1 MKENQAANNPISIYG
16 QEGLDDFPVLK
27 AFQQYIDA
35 EQSKARKRMI
45 MLCLFFGFL
54 MTIVIVVF
62 MIMLRE
68 ADERNQLLL
77 RDATA
82 QNQALNDKLVE
93 FAMKERERQ
102 PVVVQPQAPAHNPA
116 NDAAIKAMTDTL
128 AALQKQ
134 MADQQVKMIEQQAKI
149 DENRAK
155 MAEEQLKAV
164 AAAAA
169 KAQEAATAQKATG
182 PSKEQLT
189 LQKQIDE
196 DTAKLVKARALLKAE
211 KEKIAAEKER
221 LRREEVERQRRRLYP
236 EYYEKKDAEEKAAA
250 EKKQQAPAA
259 KMDRP
264 VSYFDAYEDDVD
276 LDDDGL
282 SADELDDLV
291 PSAKPKPKAKPA
303 AAAPAKK
310 PSAGAKKPMAPSA
323 AARPQAKQIKSVS
336 APVEAKSASGDRYV
350 VPVEI
355 NGANSDW
362 LIPTT

>member
-1 MKENQAANNPISIYG
+1 MNDNPTANNAVSIYG

-54 MTIVIVVF
+54 MTIVVVVF

-68 ADERNQLLL
+68 ADARNQLLL

-128 AALQKQ
+128 TALQKQ
-134 MADQQVKMIEQQAKI
+134 MADQQARMAEQQTKL
-149 DENRAK
+149 EESRARI
-155 MAEEQLKAV
+155 AEEQIKAV
-164 AAAAA
+164 AA
-169 KAQEAATAQKATG
+169 QKAAEPT
-182 PSKEQLT
+182 KEQLA
-189 LQKQIDE
+189 LQRQIDE

-211 KEKIAAEKER
+211 KEKLEAEKEKI
-221 LRREEVERQRRRLYP
+221 RRAEVERQRRRLYP
-236 EYYEKKDAEEKAAA
+236 EYYDKKAAEEKAAT
-250 EKKQQAPAA
+250 EKKQRE
-259 KMDRP
+259 MDEP
-264 VSYFDAYEDDVD
+264 VSYFDAYDDE
-276 LDDDGL
+276 LDD
-282 SADELDDLV
+282 DELDDLV
-291 PSAKPKPKAKPA
+291 APVGKPKVAPRPTPA
-303 AAAPAKK
+303 AQKK
-310 PSAGAKKPMAPSA
+310 PVA
-323 AARPQAKQIKSVS
+323 S
-336 APVEAKSASGDRYV
+336 APRKDDRYI

-355 NGANSDW
+355 NGADSDW

>member
-1 MKENQAANNPISIYG
+1 MNENQAANNPISIYG

-35 EQSKARKRMI
+35 EQSKSRKRMV
-45 MLCLFFGFL
+45 MLCVFFGFL
-54 MTIVIVVF
+54 MTIMIVVF
-62 MIMLRE
+62 LFM
-68 ADERNQLLL
+68 L

-82 QNQALNDKLVE
+82 RNQALNDKFVNLL
-93 FAMKERERQ
+93 MERDRQ
-102 PVVVQPQAPAHNPA
+102 PVVVQPPAPIQNAA
-116 NDAAIKAMTDTL
+116 NDAAIKAMTDTM

-134 MADQQVKMIEQQAKI
+134 IADQQAKMIEQQAKLE
-149 DENRAK
+149 ENRAK

-164 AAAAA
+164 TAAAA
-169 KAQEAATAQKATG
+169 KAQEAAAAQKATG
-182 PSKEQLT
+182 PSKEQLA

-259 KMDRP
+259 EMDGP

-303 AAAPAKK
+303 AAPAKRPAASPAKK
-310 PSAGAKKPMAPSA
+310 PSTPSTA
-323 AARPQAKQIKSVS
+323 AAKTKPVQKTAPAK
-336 APVEAKSASGDRYV
+336 AKAATSDRYV

-355 NGANSDW
+355 NGADSDW

>member
-1 MKENQAANNPISIYG
+1 MNDNPTANNAVSIYG

-68 ADERNQLLL
+68 AEARNQLLL

-134 MADQQVKMIEQQAKI
+134 MADQQAKMIEQQAKLE
-149 DENRAK
+149 ENRAK

-169 KAQEAATAQKATG
+169 KAQNTTG
-182 PSKEQLT
+182 PSKEQLA
-189 LQKQIDE
+189 LQKKIDE

-211 KEKIAAEKER
+211 KDKIDAEKEK

-250 EKKQQAPAA
+250 EKKQSPL
-259 KMDRP
+259 DELDEP
-264 VSYFDAYEDDVD
+264 VSYFNAYDNE
-276 LDDDGL
+276 LDD
-282 SADELDDLV
+282 DELDDLV
-291 PSAKPKPKAKPA
+291 PSKPKSKPT

-310 PSAGAKKPMAPSA
+310 PAAPAKKPTPPSA
-323 AARPQAKQIKSVS
+323 AKPQPKQAKPVS
-336 APVEAKSASGDRYV
+336 APVESKKAADAKSASGDRYV

-355 NGANSDW
+355 NGADSDW
-362 LIPTT
+362 LIPAT

>member
-1 MKENQAANNPISIYG
+1 MNENQTANNPISIYG

-35 EQSKARKRMI
+35 EQSKSRKRMV
-45 MLCLFFGFL
+45 MLCVFFGFL
-54 MTIVIVVF
+54 MTIMIVVF
-62 MIMLRE
+62 LFM
-68 ADERNQLLL
+68 L

-82 QNQALNDKLVE
+82 RNQALNDKFVNLLMV
-93 FAMKERERQ
+93 RDRQ
-102 PVVVQPQAPAHNPA
+102 PVVVQPPAPIQNAA
-116 NDAAIKAMTDTL
+116 NDAAIKAMTDTM

-134 MADQQVKMIEQQAKI
+134 IADQQAKMIEQQAKLE
-149 DENRAK
+149 ENRAK

-164 AAAAA
+164 TAAAA
-169 KAQEAATAQKATG
+169 KAQEAAAAQKATG
-182 PSKEQLT
+182 PSKEQLA

-259 KMDRP
+259 EMDGP

-303 AAAPAKK
+303 AAPATRPAASPAKK
-310 PSAGAKKPMAPSA
+310 PATPSPA
-323 AARPQAKQIKSVS
+323 AAKTKPVQKTAPATAKAATS
-336 APVEAKSASGDRYV
+336 DRYV

-355 NGANSDW
+355 NGADSDW

>member
-1 MKENQAANNPISIYG
+1 MNDNPTANNAVSIYG

-68 ADERNQLLL
+68 ADARNQLLL

-102 PVVVQPQAPAHNPA
+102 PVVVQPQALAHNPA

-134 MADQQVKMIEQQAKI
+134 MADQQAKMIEQQAKL
-149 DENRAK
+149 EESRAK

-169 KAQEAATAQKATG
+169 KAQDTTG
-182 PSKEQLT
+182 PSKEQLA
-189 LQKQIDE
+189 LQKKIDE

-211 KEKIAAEKER
+211 KDKIDAEKEK

-236 EYYEKKDAEEKAAA
+236 EYYELVSEL
-250 EKKQQAPAA
+250 
-259 KMDRP
+259 RP
-264 VSYFDAYEDDVD
+264 E
-276 LDDDGL
+276 
-282 SADELDDLV
+282 
-291 PSAKPKPKAKPA
+291 
-303 AAAPAKK
+303 
-310 PSAGAKKPMAPSA
+310 
-323 AARPQAKQIKSVS
+323 
-336 APVEAKSASGDRYV
+336 
-350 VPVEI
+350 
-355 NGANSDW
+355 
-362 LIPTT
+362 

>member
-1 MKENQAANNPISIYG
+1 MNDNPTANNAVSIYG

-68 ADERNQLLL
+68 ADARNQLLL

-102 PVVVQPQAPAHNPA
+102 PVVVQPQAPAHSPA

-134 MADQQVKMIEQQAKI
+134 MADQQTKMIEQQAKL
-149 DENRAK
+149 EESRAK

-169 KAQEAATAQKATG
+169 KAQDTTG
-182 PSKEQLT
+182 PSKEQLA

-211 KEKIAAEKER
+211 KDKIAAEKEK

-236 EYYEKKDAEEKAAA
+236 EYYEKKDAEGKAAA
-250 EKKQQAPAA
+250 EKPKQSPLDELDA
-259 KMDRP
+259 P
-264 VSYFDAYEDDVD
+264 VSYFDAYDNE
-276 LDDDGL
+276 LDD
-282 SADELDDLV
+282 DELDDLV
-291 PSAKPKPKAKPA
+291 PSAKPKAKAKPA
-303 AAAPAKK
+303 AAPAKRPAASPAKK
-310 PSAGAKKPMAPSA
+310 PTAPSTA
-323 AARPQAKQIKSVS
+323 AVKPQPKPAAPAAPAPQAPIDLGIDS
-336 APVEAKSASGDRYV
+336 
-350 VPVEI
+350 
-355 NGANSDW
+355 SDD
-362 LIPTT
+362 LPF

>member
-1 MKENQAANNPISIYG
+1 MNENQAANNPISIYG

-35 EQSKARKRMI
+35 EQSKSRKRMV
-45 MLCLFFGFL
+45 MLCVFFGFL
-54 MTIVIVVF
+54 MTIMIVIFLF
-62 MIMLRE
+62 M
-68 ADERNQLLL
+68 L

-82 QNQALNDKLVE
+82 RNQALNDKFVNLL
-93 FAMKERERQ
+93 MERDRQ
-102 PVVVQPQAPAHNPA
+102 PVVVQPPAPIQNAA
-116 NDAAIKAMTDTL
+116 NDAAIKAMTDTM

-134 MADQQVKMIEQQAKI
+134 IADQQAKMIEQQAKLE
-149 DENRAK
+149 ENRAK
-155 MAEEQLKAV
+155 MAEEQLRAV
-164 AAAAA
+164 TAAAA
-169 KAQEAATAQKATG
+169 KAQEAAAAQKATG
-182 PSKEQLT
+182 PSKEQLA

-259 KMDRP
+259 EMDGP

-303 AAAPAKK
+303 AAPAKRPAASPAKK
-310 PSAGAKKPMAPSA
+310 PATPSTAAVKPQPKPAAPAKPKA
-323 AARPQAKQIKSVS
+323 AAS
-336 APVEAKSASGDRYV
+336 DRYV

-355 NGANSDW
+355 NGADSDW

>member
-1 MKENQAANNPISIYG
+1 MNENPAASNAISIYG

-35 EQSKARKRMI
+35 EQSKSRKRMV
-45 MLCLFFGFL
+45 MLCVFFGFL
-54 MTIVIVVF
+54 MTIMIVVF
-62 MIMLRE
+62 LFM
-68 ADERNQLLL
+68 L
-77 RDATA
+77 RDASA
-82 QNQALNDKLVE
+82 RNQSLNDKLVE
-93 FAMKERERQ
+93 YVMKERERQ
-102 PVVVQPQAPAHNPA
+102 PVVVQPPAPVQNAA

-134 MADQQVKMIEQQAKI
+134 MADQQAKMIEQQAKL
-149 DENRAK
+149 EESRAK

-169 KAQEAATAQKATG
+169 KAQDTTG
-182 PSKEQLT
+182 PSKEQLA
-189 LQKQIDE
+189 LQKKIDE

-211 KEKIAAEKER
+211 KDKIAAEKEK

-250 EKKQQAPAA
+250 EKPKQSPLDELDA
-259 KMDRP
+259 P
-264 VSYFDAYEDDVD
+264 VSYFDAYDND
-276 LDDDGL
+276 LDDD
-282 SADELDDLV
+282 ELEDLV
-291 PSAKPKPKAKPA
+291 PSKPKSKSA

-310 PSAGAKKPMAPSA
+310 PAAPAKKPTPPSA
-323 AARPQAKQIKSVS
+323 AKPQPKQAKPVS
-336 APVEAKSASGDRYV
+336 APVEAKKAADAKSASGDRYV

-355 NGANSDW
+355 NGADSDW